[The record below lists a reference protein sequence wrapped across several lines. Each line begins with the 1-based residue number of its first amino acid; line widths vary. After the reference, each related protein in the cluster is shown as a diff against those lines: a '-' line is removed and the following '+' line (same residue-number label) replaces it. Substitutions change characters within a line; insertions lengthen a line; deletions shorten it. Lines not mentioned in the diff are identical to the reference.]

1 MGTRLEALQTLA
13 RDWYLALDVHAGY
26 EEKIRPM
33 LALDGLEMV
42 FPEATVYGLDG
53 FLGWYEGV
61 IRIFFDEAH
70 TVQSVTVQS
79 ESGDSAVVG
88 VVVRWEASRWQPPAA
103 ASQRIKLLAYQTW
116 TVSFAHPEKPVITR
130 YTVDRLEY
138 LPGSATL

>member
-1 MGTRLEALQTLA
+1 MGTKLEALQTLA
-13 RDWYLALDVHAGY
+13 HEWYLALDVHASY
-26 EEKIRPM
+26 EKLRPM
-33 LALDGLEMV
+33 LVHEGLQMV
-42 FPEATVYGLDG
+42 FPEATVTWLDG

-70 TVQSVTVQS
+70 AVQSVTIQS

-88 VVVRWEASRWQPPAA
+88 VVVRWEASRWLPPAA
-103 ASQRIKLLAYQTW
+103 ESQRLKVLAYQTW
-116 TVSFAHPEKPVITR
+116 EVSFASPEKPVITK